1 MADTASS
8 AAAGTGRTFANAERP
23 VIALAGNPNSGKTSL
38 FNLLTGLNRKVANFP
53 GITVERV
60 VGSTRLPD
68 GRTAD
73 VLDLPGSYSLFARS
87 EDERVARNLAM
98 NQLKRRSVER
108 RALKLR
114 PEPDD
119 VAPQTPAEG
128 EETRAAVQSALETLP
143 LDQREAVCLKVWGEC
158 SWVQIGQTLGVS
170 EDTAAR
176 LFARGLQAIAPRLK
190 ELSP

>member
-1 MADTASS
+1 MAPKVQTAQTVDFT
-8 AAAGTGRTFANAERP
+8 AFAR
-23 VIALAGNPNSGKTSL
+23 
-38 FNLLTGLNRKVANFP
+38 R
-53 GITVERV
+53 VE
-60 VGSTRLPD
+60 TRL
-68 GRTAD
+68 
-73 VLDLPGSYSLFARS
+73 VSYLCYLLGHTGEGEELFQETLLRAHR
-87 EDERVARNLAM
+87 EWKQVKAMENPEAWVFRVARNLAM